1 MTKQIKISEVK
12 EEQQQRGG
20 GGEQEPCE
28 RERVEGRYKY

>member
-12 EEQQQRGG
+12 EEKQQRGG
-20 GGEQEPCE
+20 GGGQEPCE